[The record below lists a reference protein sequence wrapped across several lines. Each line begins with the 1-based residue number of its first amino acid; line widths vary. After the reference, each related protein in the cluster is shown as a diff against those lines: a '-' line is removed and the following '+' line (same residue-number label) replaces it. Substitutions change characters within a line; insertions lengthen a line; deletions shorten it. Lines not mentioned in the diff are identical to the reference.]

1 MAVRD
6 MATSKAFYEQTL
18 GFKVTSDFGE
28 KDRHW
33 VSLAL
38 PAGGVTV
45 TLTTMHENM
54 QPGSMKLY
62 ISTPDIETAHTGLK
76 TAGASDIAN
85 DLYGPGSGVRWFSI
99 KDPDGNNWLIVESK

>member
-6 MATSKAFYEQTL
+6 MAASKAFYEQTL

-28 KDRHW
+28 GDRHW

-38 PAGGVTV
+38 PSGNVTI

-54 QPGSMKLY
+54 QPGTMKLY
-62 ISTPDIETAHTGLK
+62 ISTPDIEAAHDDLK
-76 TAGASDIAN
+76 AAGASDIAN

-99 KDPDGNNWLIVESK
+99 QDPDDNNWLVVGSK